1 MGSVGLL
8 VVFAIVGAVI
18 CAKARSAMGAIVF
31 SLLALVMFIATPVG
45 AGIPDAM
52 STFMS
57 TVDQSTTPVLNK
69 ELPHRTGQPGP
80 GSDEAQAESSGGGR

>member
-1 MGSVGLL
+1 MSSVGLL
-8 VVFAIVGAVI
+8 VVFAVVGAVI

-69 ELPHRTGQPGP
+69 ELPRGTGQP
-80 GSDEAQAESSGGGR
+80 GSDEARAESSGGGR